1 MVPTPPGR
9 HRCHR
14 EFDLD
19 LEGGPGEFRKN
30 QKNGKTMHGVMVSDL
45 SPRKNTK
52 HAIPRVHRWTMVCAS
67 STANYGTMVPFLVEM
82 CIFVFPTTFATSIF
96 FSFHIKNAF
105 PIFQVA
111 GVVKTGAFL

>member
-30 QKNGKTMHGVMVSDL
+30 QKNGKTMHRVMVSDA

-52 HAIPRVHRWTMVCAS
+52 HAIP
-67 STANYGTMVPFLVEM
+67 N
-82 CIFVFPTTFATSIF
+82 
-96 FSFHIKNAF
+96 NAWSHAW
-105 PIFQVA
+105 PKKI
-111 GVVKTGAFL
+111 TGMDAYWVRR

>member
-9 HRCHR
+9 HRCHH

-30 QKNGKTMHGVMVSDL
+30 QKNGKTLHGVMVTDA

-52 HAIPRVHRWTMVCAS
+52 HGIPIMKNRITLHF
-67 STANYGTMVPFLVEM
+67 PF
-82 CIFVFPTTFATSIF
+82 FP
-96 FSFHIKNAF
+96 
-105 PIFQVA
+105 VA
-111 GVVKTGAFL
+111 GGVKTGVWVLQKDFI